1 VDDVA
6 IWRRAL
12 TASEIAALYQAGQQG
27 RSLGELLR
35 QPSPLLTIVE
45 QRLLPEQNLLQIFFR
60 NSGAWSAFQL
70 QRAAHPAGPFLLV
83 PGLAPVD
90 LGGGQYR
97 FDYPMTSD
105 VMEFFRVVAD

>member
-1 VDDVA
+1 
-6 IWRRAL
+6 
-12 TASEIAALYQAGQQG
+12 
-27 RSLGELLR
+27 
-35 QPSPLLTIVE
+35 
-45 QRLLPEQNLLQIFFR
+45 
-60 NSGAWSAFQL
+60 L
-70 QRAAHPAGPFLLV
+70 QRATHPAGPFLLV